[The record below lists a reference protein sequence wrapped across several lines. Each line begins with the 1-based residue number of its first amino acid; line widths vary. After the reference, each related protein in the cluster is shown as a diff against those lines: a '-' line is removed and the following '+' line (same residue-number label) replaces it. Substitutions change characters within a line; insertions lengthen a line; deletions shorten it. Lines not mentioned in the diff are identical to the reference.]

1 MLEMVELV
9 VVAVAEMLHKAVLLE
24 LVVHLLAIL
33 AVTVQVRF
41 LLIKAVQGEQTQA
54 AAVVQQIVHLMR
66 AVLAVQV

>member
-1 MLEMVELV
+1 MLEMVELAA
-9 VVAVAEMLHKAVLLE
+9 VAVAEMLHKAVLLE